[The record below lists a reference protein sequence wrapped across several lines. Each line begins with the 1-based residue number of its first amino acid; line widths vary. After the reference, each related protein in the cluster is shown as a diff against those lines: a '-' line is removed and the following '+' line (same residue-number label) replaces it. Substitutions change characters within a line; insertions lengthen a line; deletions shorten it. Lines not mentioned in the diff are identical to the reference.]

1 MIRHMRGRCTQS
13 MEDIKM
19 MIFRQQY
26 RIQNLHQVRYS
37 FDALEPPFSNDLRAF
52 YNKRRRWT
60 TRPNFGNMQHQSQPP
75 NYPHHPPH
83 RPMHVPTSP
92 SSSSNTHATSFQR
105 YPNPETPHFPN
116 PVPPI
121 SLQRNPHVTYS
132 LHISGD
138 SRNFSQGV
146 SEWACPVTIFF
157 SSNSLL
163 QFFLF

>member
-60 TRPNFGNMQHQSQPP
+60 TRPNFGNMQHQLNLQITLITHPIDPCMSQ
-75 NYPHHPPH
+75 HHHLAHPIHMQQASKDILTLKHPIF
-83 RPMHVPTSP
+83 PTLFHLYLYRG
-92 SSSSNTHATSFQR
+92 T
-105 YPNPETPHFPN
+105 
-116 PVPPI
+116 
-121 SLQRNPHVTYS
+121 HVTYS

-138 SRNFSQGV
+138 SRNFSQV
-146 SEWACPVTIFF
+146 VPEWACPVTIFF